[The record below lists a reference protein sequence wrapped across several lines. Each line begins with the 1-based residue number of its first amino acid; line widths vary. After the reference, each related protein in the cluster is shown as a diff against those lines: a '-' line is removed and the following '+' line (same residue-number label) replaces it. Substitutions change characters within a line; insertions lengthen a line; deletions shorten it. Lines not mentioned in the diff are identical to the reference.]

1 MFFSDYCQAAVHL
14 VAKLWRDD
22 DRRKYGQRE
31 TRGFLKYF
39 CPCKL
44 LVLRMETEADRYE
57 VMPAMSENVCLRDF
71 VICFCLLI
79 MQT

>member
-44 LVLRMETEADRYE
+44 LVLRMETEACRPCQK
-57 VMPAMSENVCLRDF
+57 MF
-71 VICFCLLI
+71 VYLYKRLCDMFLSFNYANLN
-79 MQT
+79 

>member
-1 MFFSDYCQAAVHL
+1 MFFSNYCQAAVHL

-22 DRRKYGQRE
+22 DRRKHGQRE
-31 TRGFLKYF
+31 TRGFLNVKYF

-57 VMPAMSENVCLRDF
+57 VMPAMSENVCLS
-71 VICFCLLI
+71 L
-79 MQT
+79 